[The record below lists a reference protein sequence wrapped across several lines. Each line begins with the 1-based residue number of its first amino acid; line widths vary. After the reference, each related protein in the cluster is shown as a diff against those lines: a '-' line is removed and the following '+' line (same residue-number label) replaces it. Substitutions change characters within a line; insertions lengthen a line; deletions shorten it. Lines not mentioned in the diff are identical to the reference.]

1 MVGHRGLI
9 SVRLAIITTV
19 NNREETT
26 MTDYDVKVPGRM
38 LSSLMTEKGGFAEL
52 LEMMLNQVLEA
63 QVSEQI
69 GADRYQRTEDRGAYR
84 NGSRPRQLVTRVGP
98 ITLRIPQLRE
108 GVFSTEIFRRYQR
121 SEQALV
127 LAMMEMVVNGVSTR
141 KVTKITEELC
151 GTSFSKSTV
160 SALCTALDARVAAFN
175 ERRLGSFPFLII
187 DAMYL
192 KCRTE
197 NDGVVSKAALMVSGV
212 NMEGFREILGV
223 RIGDSES
230 SAFWTDLFRWLKDRG
245 LEDIAFIVS
254 DDHSGLTAAARR
266 CFQGAIMQ
274 RCQVHFMRNVLSYT
288 AARHKAEMAE
298 GLKRIFAAEAARE
311 ARQRFDQLAEQMEAK
326 APKAVACL
334 EAGLEDALA
343 VMELPKRYRQRLR
356 TSNMQERLIREVRRR
371 ERVICI
377 FPGEPSALRMVGAVL
392 AEINEEW
399 QNRRYFDMAE
409 FKEWKAEREAKQETE
424 NVIKI

>member
-1 MVGHRGLI
+1 LVGHRGLI

-19 NNREETT
+19 NNGEETT
-26 MTDYDVKVPGRM
+26 MTGYDVKVPGRM

-151 GTSFSKSTV
+151 GASFSKSTV

-175 ERRLGSFPFLII
+175 ERRLCSFPFLII

-197 NDGVVSKAALMVSGV
+197 NDGVVSIPQACRSKSSL
-212 NMEGFREILGV
+212 
-223 RIGDSES
+223 SE
-230 SAFWTDLFRWLKDRG
+230 TDRNCW
-245 LEDIAFIVS
+245 
-254 DDHSGLTAAARR
+254 HMPARR
-266 CFQGAIMQ
+266 H
-274 RCQVHFMRNVLSYT
+274 RRS
-288 AARHKAEMAE
+288 AR
-298 GLKRIFAAEAARE
+298 I
-311 ARQRFDQLAEQMEAK
+311 
-326 APKAVACL
+326 
-334 EAGLEDALA
+334 
-343 VMELPKRYRQRLR
+343 
-356 TSNMQERLIREVRRR
+356 
-371 ERVICI
+371 
-377 FPGEPSALRMVGAVL
+377 
-392 AEINEEW
+392 
-399 QNRRYFDMAE
+399 
-409 FKEWKAEREAKQETE
+409 
-424 NVIKI
+424 

>member
-1 MVGHRGLI
+1 
-9 SVRLAIITTV
+9 
-19 NNREETT
+19 
-26 MTDYDVKVPGRM
+26 MTGYDVKVPGRM

-151 GTSFSKSTV
+151 GASFSKSTV

-175 ERRLGSFPFLII
+175 ERRLCSFPFLII

-197 NDGVVSKAALMVSGV
+197 NDGVVSIPQACRSKSSL
-212 NMEGFREILGV
+212 
-223 RIGDSES
+223 SE
-230 SAFWTDLFRWLKDRG
+230 TDRNCW
-245 LEDIAFIVS
+245 
-254 DDHSGLTAAARR
+254 HMPARR
-266 CFQGAIMQ
+266 H
-274 RCQVHFMRNVLSYT
+274 RRS
-288 AARHKAEMAE
+288 AR
-298 GLKRIFAAEAARE
+298 I
-311 ARQRFDQLAEQMEAK
+311 
-326 APKAVACL
+326 
-334 EAGLEDALA
+334 
-343 VMELPKRYRQRLR
+343 
-356 TSNMQERLIREVRRR
+356 
-371 ERVICI
+371 
-377 FPGEPSALRMVGAVL
+377 
-392 AEINEEW
+392 
-399 QNRRYFDMAE
+399 
-409 FKEWKAEREAKQETE
+409 
-424 NVIKI
+424 